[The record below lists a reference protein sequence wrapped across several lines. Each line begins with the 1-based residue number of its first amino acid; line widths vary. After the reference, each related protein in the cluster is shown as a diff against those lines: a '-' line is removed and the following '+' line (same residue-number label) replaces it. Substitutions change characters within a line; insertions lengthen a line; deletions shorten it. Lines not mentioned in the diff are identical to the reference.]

1 MVGLPKGGGR
11 QGECVLSY
19 FLYNVTGAG
28 NHLGDDFAA
37 ATPGGFADFHHVPV
51 TVIIEDR
58 NDFRTGGEMII
69 RVCPHDAVGAVAE
82 QTGHGLDTVMVGDQV
97 VGVGFAEPSAPGR
110 LTPRRMRLRHPVV
123 GSSSWVV
130 IGGRVS
136 SLPSL
141 ASCPVRIVVLSS
153 SSASGFK
160 SAKSQQPAPW
170 AAAGHR
176 LGTRSGEGVTMST
189 SVALA

>member
-97 VGVGFAEPSAPGR
+97 VGVGFPEPGAPG
-110 LTPRRMRLRHPVV
+110 PVD
-123 GSSSWVV
+123 
-130 IGGRVS
+130 
-136 SLPSL
+136 
-141 ASCPVRIVVLSS
+141 AE
-153 SSASGFK
+153 AD
-160 SAKSQQPAPW
+160 
-170 AAAGHR
+170 AAAPPGGWEQL
-176 LGTRSGEGVTMST
+176 LGGDWQQGVQLAKLGELPGEDGGFEF
-189 SVALA
+189 